1 MIKLTSIILENNLRE
16 YSDEERQKMGIPSG
30 ATSRGGVWYVGDK
43 YAGKVVGGKFVA
55 AAGDK
60 SPTDKPKAAPASAGG
75 KVPPS
80 DTPKTKTTTPATGAG
95 SRFGQD
101 TNYLQVRDGATPAE
115 RKIVGK
121 VSTMFDK
128 AAETP
133 GFYEKHANQS
143 YPAAEFEKMTGIPT
157 AAAKAFSRVVQDYES
172 PFSYDEQSDTVDI
185 HDPMDV

>member
-1 MIKLTSIILENNLRE
+1 MNMIKLTNLILENNLRE

-30 ATSRGGVWYVGDK
+30 ATSRGGHWYVGDK

-55 AAGDK
+55 AAG
-60 SPTDKPKAAPASAGG
+60 G

-80 DTPKTKTTTPATGAG
+80 DTPKTKTTTPTTDAG
-95 SRFGQD
+95 SRFGTD

-115 RKIVGK
+115 RKLVGK

-128 AAETP
+128 VAETP

-143 YPAAEFEKMTGIPT
+143 YPAAEFEKMTGISSK
-157 AAAKAFSRVVQDYES
+157 AAKAFTKAVQDYES